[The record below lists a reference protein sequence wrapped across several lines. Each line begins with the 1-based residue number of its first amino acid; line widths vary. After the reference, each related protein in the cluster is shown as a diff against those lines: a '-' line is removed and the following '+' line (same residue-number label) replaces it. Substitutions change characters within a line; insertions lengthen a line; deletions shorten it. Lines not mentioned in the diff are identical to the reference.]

1 MSWVAS
7 VTNRLRT
14 VGELLSFF
22 GSGDRWWLLPVVV
35 VLSLFGLLALLA
47 QSSVLAPFI
56 YTLF

>member
-1 MSWVAS
+1 MRWLGAAV
-7 VTNRLRT
+7 NRLQT
-14 VGELLSFF
+14 LGELFSFF
-22 GSGDRWWLLPVVV
+22 GSGDRWWLLPVVI

>member
-1 MSWVAS
+1 MKWIAAVG
-7 VTNRLRT
+7 NRLQT
-14 VGELLSFF
+14 IGELFAFF
-22 GSGDRWWLLPVVV
+22 GHGDRWWLLPVVI